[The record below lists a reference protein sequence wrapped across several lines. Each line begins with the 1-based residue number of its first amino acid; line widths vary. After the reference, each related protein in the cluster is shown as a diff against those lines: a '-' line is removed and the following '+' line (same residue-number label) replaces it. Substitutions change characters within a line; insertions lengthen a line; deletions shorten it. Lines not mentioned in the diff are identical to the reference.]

1 MSRCAAGLGGAWFSR
16 MSFVAREVTVSDQF
30 TVLAGLCARKNGKW
44 WLRPSASGALVRP
57 PGGSAAE
64 RHPNWYFRKVL
75 MVARD
80 APRLCMRQTTWWR
93 RGLMSFPGMPLAA
106 AERGQDA
113 RGAPTGPGETRFC
126 ATMLF
131 RQRY

>member
-1 MSRCAAGLGGAWFSR
+1 MQPDFDSRGVTRARSAPFCGWRCWAAPRGGPADSLLPARVRPSRCGVAAGRPPPGL
-16 MSFVAREVTVSDQF
+16 ARPL
-30 TVLAGLCARKNGKW
+30 VLVLPA
-44 WLRPSASGALVRP
+44 ASGQAQ
-57 PGGSAAE
+57 
-64 RHPNWYFRKVL
+64 

-80 APRLCMRQTTWWR
+80 APRLCMRQTTWRR